1 MRTLIAAITIFT
13 LIGLTNP
20 LNAQRTE
27 RFRGERNISER
38 REAFMQQRN
47 SETRL
52 TDDQKEKFRALRI
65 ETEKKLKPFQDQLS
79 ELMAK
84 HQTLV
89 TADKPDMKAIE
100 TSLSQISKTRL
111 EMAKI
116 RAARHQEVRAQLTE
130 EQRLMFDKRRG
141 MLEHRKG
148 FRPPVR

>member
-20 LNAQRTE
+20 SNAQRAD
-27 RFRGERNISER
+27 RFRGDRNFPER

-47 SETRL
+47 PEMRL
-52 TDDQKEKFRALRI
+52 TDDQKEKFRELRI
-65 ETEKKLKPFQDQLS
+65 ETEKKLKPFQDQLR
-79 ELMAK
+79 ELLAK

-89 TADKPDMKAIE
+89 TVDKPDMTTIE
-100 TSLSQISKTRL
+100 SSLEQISKTRL

-116 RAARHQEVRAQLTE
+116 RAAMHQDVRAQLTE

-141 MLEHRKG
+141 MMEQRKG
-148 FRPPVR
+148 FRSPVK